1 MYLRRNSADVMQ
13 IEGRGVCVCVGGG
26 GGGRGGREREF
37 MEEGPDAKTSEIR
50 Q

>member
-1 MYLRRNSADVMQ
+1 M
-13 IEGRGVCVCVGGG
+13 CGGG
-26 GGGRGGREREF
+26 GGDGREEGREREF